1 MTDDR
6 LEESRWRLEQISD
19 QTLEAQADT
28 LEHVHGSLVAELE
41 DLLDGDRR
49 HGHGGARR

>member
-1 MTDDR
+1 VTDDR
-6 LEESRWRLEQISD
+6 LEECRWRLEQVSE

-28 LEHVHGSLVAELE
+28 LEHVHGSLVAELD

-49 HGHGGARR
+49 DGHRG

>member
-6 LEESRWRLEQISD
+6 LEESRWRLEQVAE

-28 LEHVHGSLVAELE
+28 LEHVHGSLVAELD

-49 HGHGGARR
+49 HGHRG